1 MNKHNLLGAK
11 KFSPLTSAITY
22 FSMSNDLNPDYSS
35 LFRSQED
42 VPPEYLSSITDL
54 LTLIIDDSYQNNIFR
69 TTYLKLMAE
78 HIATFLSSKV
88 IISTQEYLVEVT
100 LKLVEVLA
108 AIFKTKINFTTSF
121 RSSTS

>member
-1 MNKHNLLGAK
+1 M
-11 KFSPLTSAITY
+11 
-22 FSMSNDLNPDYSS
+22 NPDYSS

-54 LTLIIDDSYQNNIFR
+54 LTLIIDDSYQNNTFK